1 MGGSTRTGLLFFL
14 VSLTTAGCEKGDTID
29 GAALAKEVCACT
41 EKANAM
47 DGSDPGRPLL
57 RTGAG
62 TSRLPRGDREGDAP
76 AGFVQCPVSVWLV
89 ATSPRTS
96 TRP

>member
-47 DGSDPGRPLL
+47 DGSDPGRPAAQDRCRDLQAS
-57 RTGAG
+57 TWETVKG
-62 TSRLPRGDREGDAP
+62 TPQQDSYNAQFPCGL
-76 AGFVQCPVSVWLV
+76 
-89 ATSPRTS
+89 
-96 TRP
+96 